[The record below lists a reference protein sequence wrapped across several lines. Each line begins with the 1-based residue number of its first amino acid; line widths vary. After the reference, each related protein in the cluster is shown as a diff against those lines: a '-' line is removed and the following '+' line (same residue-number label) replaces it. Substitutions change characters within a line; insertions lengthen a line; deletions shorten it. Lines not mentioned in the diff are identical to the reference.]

1 MRKPELLIPAGDLE
15 TLKIAVAYGADAVYL
30 GGEAFSLRAKAK
42 NFSMEE
48 LREGIAFAHER
59 KVRVYVA
66 ANVFAHGQ
74 ELHGVESYFEKLR
87 ELKPDALILSDP
99 GVIMLAKKLLPEAE
113 IHISTQWSN
122 TNYETF
128 LFWYRQGAS
137 KVVAARELSL
147 SEIREIREHIPADLQ
162 IECFVH
168 GAMCISYSGKCLL
181 SNYFTGRDSNHG
193 ECTHPCRWK
202 YGVCDQKEPMEEPK
216 EYVHLL
222 NSCDLCMVDHI
233 PDLIKA
239 GIDSFKVEGR
249 MKTALYVATV
259 ARTYRKA
266 IDDYLESPEKYQ
278 ENMPWYLEQIKSC
291 TYRQFTTGFFY
302 GKPSEETQIYDN
314 NTYEKGYTYLGI
326 VGPKNEKGMYRME
339 QKNKFSVGEQIEV
352 MKPDGRNVTVTVRG
366 LMDEKGEPME
376 SCPHPQQIF
385 YVDLGMEPDE
395 YDILRRR
402 EEEAI
407 ALD

>member
-1 MRKPELLIPAGDLE
+1 MV
-15 TLKIAVAYGADAVYL
+15 T
-30 GGEAFSLRAKAK
+30 
-42 NFSMEE
+42 
-48 LREGIAFAHER
+48 
-59 KVRVYVA
+59 
-66 ANVFAHGQ
+66 
-74 ELHGVESYFEKLR
+74 
-87 ELKPDALILSDP
+87 
-99 GVIMLAKKLLPEAE
+99 
-113 IHISTQWSN
+113 
-122 TNYETF
+122 
-128 LFWYRQGAS
+128 
-137 KVVAARELSL
+137 ARELSL
-147 SEIREIREHIPADLQ
+147 REIRQIREHISDDLE
-162 IECFVH
+162 IETFVH
-168 GAMCISYSGKCLL
+168 GAMCISYSGRCLL
-181 SNYFTGRDSNHG
+181 SNYFTGRDANRG
-193 ECTHPCRWK
+193 ACTHPCRWK
-202 YGVCDQKEPMEEPK
+202 YSVVEEKRPG
-216 EYVHLL
+216 EYFPVYENELGTYIF
-222 NSCDLCMVDHI
+222 NSKDLCMIEHI
-233 PDLIKA
+233 PDLLEA
-239 GIDSFKVEGR
+239 GIDSFKIEGR

-326 VGPKNEKGMYRME
+326 VGPKNEKGMYRVE

>member
-1 MRKPELLIPAGDLE
+1 
-15 TLKIAVAYGADAVYL
+15 
-30 GGEAFSLRAKAK
+30 
-42 NFSMEE
+42 
-48 LREGIAFAHER
+48 
-59 KVRVYVA
+59 
-66 ANVFAHGQ
+66 
-74 ELHGVESYFEKLR
+74 
-87 ELKPDALILSDP
+87 
-99 GVIMLAKKLLPEAE
+99 
-113 IHISTQWSN
+113 
-122 TNYETF
+122 
-128 LFWYRQGAS
+128 
-137 KVVAARELSL
+137 
-147 SEIREIREHIPADLQ
+147 
-162 IECFVH
+162 
-168 GAMCISYSGKCLL
+168 
-181 SNYFTGRDSNHG
+181 
-193 ECTHPCRWK
+193 
-202 YGVCDQKEPMEEPK
+202 
-216 EYVHLL
+216 
-222 NSCDLCMVDHI
+222 
-233 PDLIKA
+233 
-239 GIDSFKVEGR
+239 

-266 IDDYLESPEKYQ
+266 IDDYLESPQKYK
-278 ENMPWYLEQIKSC
+278 ENMPWYQEQIKSC

-326 VGPKNEKGMYRME
+326 VGPKNEKGMYRVE

-366 LMDEKGEPME
+366 LMDEKGEAME